1 MPETSRTCP
10 WKCRGWRGRWRG
22 GAEAQGPTKLKGAT
36 GELWVGLLASMNCV
50 RGLCN
55 ARTCRSR
62 SWGRNAIQRSLGE
75 LRVLSHQVLDDALNN
90 IALTSQCKGDLKNP
104 PMEVSGAARKAGRG
118 REKTRDGRGDR

>member
-1 MPETSRTCP
+1 
-10 WKCRGWRGRWRG
+10 
-22 GAEAQGPTKLKGAT
+22 
-36 GELWVGLLASMNCV
+36 MNCV

-90 IALTSQCKGDLKNP
+90 IALTSQCTGDLKNP
-104 PMEVSGAARKAGRG
+104 PMEVSGAARQAAGARGRTRHEKAGG
-118 REKTRDGRGDR
+118 TGRGTLSRKEKVCKRRED